1 LEEHGSEVENMLL
14 TEWNMADAIA
24 VAREEEREERDLQI
38 AKNMLAKGYSNA
50 EIIEITNL
58 SPKQIKDLRLA

>member
-1 LEEHGSEVENMLL
+1 MLL

-38 AKNMLAKGYSNA
+38 AKNMLAKGYPVT
-50 EIIEITNL
+50 EVVEITNL
-58 SPKQIKDLRLA
+58 SSKQVRDLRRS